1 MKCTTGYSRL
11 VGTKQYSRVPYDSAA
26 ADKKGRYFFGKRIRG
41 EKRGKAMMKDKKED
55 LKGKLGYFLLYTGG
69 FLAAAILMLLIFRK
83 ENASF
88 TKMAD
93 GVAQHYAVLMWIR
106 NTLRQFLH
114 GNFALPMVD
123 FSVGQGFDVI
133 GTLNYY
139 GVGDPVNLL
148 TVFFADNHLDQMYM
162 FLILFRMY
170 LSGLTFSYYCSTA
183 GIQRKA
189 SVLCG
194 SWLYVFC
201 SFALIGGMKHPLFLN
216 GMLYLPL
223 LLAGTEKVLQKKSIR
238 FLSVSVALAF
248 MSNYYF
254 MYMNTVL
261 CGIYLCVRLFG
272 DYREYGIRKI
282 LLLILKMA
290 AAWIWGVCLGAV
302 IILPS
307 VYAFLHNARV
317 DTAVEEAQNFYS
329 IAHYRKMILGFFQ
342 TLPMTNGWTVHGT
355 AIGGL
360 AGVLML
366 FTSKKRS
373 RENCQLKIG
382 FVVLL
387 VLLCI
392 PFGGKMMNGFAYVTN
407 RWSYGMAFLCALM
420 AAQAVADLKEQNTKI
435 FLILGVAAGILA
447 AALSAS
453 NGKAMRYAI
462 AALAVTVLAFALGA
476 ILERKQRKR
485 LAGCLVSFV
494 VFAGVCCN
502 LITFFTPVGYSY
514 AARFTKRGVSES
526 VLLNR
531 AVKNVQNAK
540 LAEDGFYRVELPS
553 SLYNCS
559 LAANINTTEFYY
571 SVIPKSMKD
580 LYVSLGMA
588 KYERPNVME
597 GLENRQILKNMLCVR
612 YQADKKGITVNE
624 DALPVGYTYDKIMS
638 REDYDRLTPLECQA
652 ALLEYAVLDDDA
664 EKILEKQ
671 GKTFERGK
679 SPSDG
684 AVIGG
689 NLKITGED
697 RASWKDGT
705 LKGKKQGRMK
715 LKFQTEEKSETYL
728 VLKDLS
734 SRLKVRKKHMLS
746 VQSKKAR
753 QEIPMC
759 AVSNEKKMKRD
770 VIAVNLGIRQAGTC
784 SLHFHK
790 SHTYKLKEME
800 IYGIS
805 ESFIKE
811 QTKKRR
817 KESMTDIKQ
826 STNCIKGRISVSED
840 KILQLAVPYSRGW
853 HIFVDGK
860 KEKSFAS
867 SVAYTGIFL
876 EKGEHTVEMHY
887 ISPWIIPGTVLSVAA
902 WIWMALSFAVKKRR
916 ISVDKRIK

>member
-1 MKCTTGYSRL
+1 MREKEKCRKGN
-11 VGTKQYSRVPYDSAA
+11 VQY
-26 ADKKGRYFFGKRIRG
+26 FC
-41 EKRGKAMMKDKKED
+41 M
-55 LKGKLGYFLLYTGG
+55 YTAG
-69 FLAAAILMLLIFRK
+69 FLAAALLLLLIFAK
-83 ENASF
+83 EHASF
-88 TKMAD
+88 TKMVD

-170 LSGLTFSYYCSTA
+170 LSGLAFSYYCSTA

-201 SFALIGGMKHPLFLN
+201 SFALMGGMKHPLFLN

-254 MYMNTVL
+254 MYMNTIL

-272 DYREYGIRKI
+272 HYREYGIRKI

-290 AAWIWGVCLGAV
+290 AAWIWGICLGAV

-342 TLPMTNGWTVHGT
+342 TLPMTNGWSVHGT
-355 AIGGL
+355 ATGGL
-360 AGVLML
+360 TGVLML
-366 FTSKKRS
+366 FSSRKRS
-373 RENCQLKIG
+373 RENSQLKIG
-382 FVVLL
+382 FAVLL
-387 VLLCI
+387 LLLCI

-435 FLILGVAAGILA
+435 FLILGAAAGILA

-540 LAEDGFYRVELPS
+540 LAEEGFYRVELPS
-553 SLYNCS
+553 SLFNRS
-559 LAANINTTEFYY
+559 LASSLNTTEFYY

-588 KYERPNVME
+588 EYERPNVFH

-612 YQADKKGITVNE
+612 YQSDKKKVTCNE

-638 REDYDRLTPLECQA
+638 KENYDRLTPLECQA

-817 KESMTDIKQ
+817 KESMTDVKQ

-860 KEKSFAS
+860 KAKSFAS

>member
-1 MKCTTGYSRL
+1 M
-11 VGTKQYSRVPYDSAA
+11 GTKQYSRVPYDSAA
-26 ADKKGRYFFGKRIRG
+26 ADKKGRYFSGKRIRG

-106 NTLRQFLH
+106 NGLREILH
-114 GNFALPMVD
+114 GNFAFPMVD

-170 LSGLTFSYYCSTA
+170 LSGLTFSYYCSTV

-254 MYMNTVL
+254 MYMNTIL

-272 DYREYGIRKI
+272 HYREYGIRKI

-290 AAWIWGVCLGAV
+290 AAWIWGICLGAV
-302 IILPS
+302 VILPS
-307 VYAFLHNARV
+307 VYAFLHNARM
-317 DTAVEEAQNFYS
+317 DAAGEEVKIFYDA
-329 IAHYRKMILGFFQ
+329 AHYRKMILGFFQ

-462 AALAVTVLAFALGA
+462 AALAVTVLTFALGA

-485 LAGCLVSFV
+485 LAGCLMSFV

-553 SLYNCS
+553 SLYNRS

-571 SVIPKSMKD
+571 SVIPKNMKD
-580 LYVSLGMA
+580 FYVSLGMA

-746 VQSKKAR
+746 VQSKKVR

-817 KESMTDIKQ
+817 KESMTDVKQ

-860 KEKSFAS
+860 KAKSFAS

-916 ISVDKRIK
+916 ISADKRIK

>member
-1 MKCTTGYSRL
+1 
-11 VGTKQYSRVPYDSAA
+11 
-26 ADKKGRYFFGKRIRG
+26 
-41 EKRGKAMMKDKKED
+41 
-55 LKGKLGYFLLYTGG
+55 
-69 FLAAAILMLLIFRK
+69 
-83 ENASF
+83 
-88 TKMAD
+88 
-93 GVAQHYAVLMWIR
+93 
-106 NTLRQFLH
+106 
-114 GNFALPMVD
+114 MVD

-254 MYMNTVL
+254 MYMNTIL

-272 DYREYGIRKI
+272 HYREYGIRKI

-290 AAWIWGVCLGAV
+290 AAWIWGICLGAV

-420 AAQAVADLKEQNTKI
+420 AAQEVADLKEQNTKI

-526 VLLNR
+526 VLLNC

-588 KYERPNVME
+588 KYERPNVMH

-612 YQADKKGITVNE
+612 YQSDKKGITVNE
-624 DALPVGYTYDKIMS
+624 DALPVGYTYDKIMHK
-638 REDYDRLTPLECQA
+638 EDYDSLTPLERQA
-652 ALLEYAVLDDDA
+652 ALLEYAVLDEDG
-664 EKILEKQ
+664 EKILEQ
-671 GKTFERGK
+671 QEKTFENGK
-679 SPSDG
+679 SPSDDTITHG
-684 AVIGG
+684 D
-689 NLKITGED
+689 LKITESD
-697 RASWKDGT
+697 RASYKGSR
-705 LKGKKQGRMK
+705 LKGKKHGK
-715 LKFQTEEKSETYL
+715 INLKFRTEKKSETYL
-728 VLKDLS
+728 VLKGLS
-734 SRLKVRKKHMLS
+734 SRSKVRKKQILS
-746 VQSKKAR
+746 VKSKKAR
-753 QEIPMC
+753 FEIPMC
-759 AVSNEKKMKRD
+759 AVSNEKEMNRD
-770 VIAVNLGIRQAGTC
+770 FIAVNLGVAQMGTC
-784 SLHFHK
+784 SLCFHK
-790 SHTYKLKEME
+790 SHTYKLNDME
-800 IYGIS
+800 IRGIS

-811 QTKKRR
+811 QTKERR
-817 KESMTDIKQ
+817 EESMTEVKQ
-826 STNCIKGRISVSED
+826 STNRISGKISVSED
-840 KILQLAVPYSRGW
+840 KILQLAVPYSEGW
-853 HIFVDGK
+853 HIYIDGK
-860 KEKSFAS
+860 EAKTFTS
-867 SVAYTGIFL
+867 SVAYTGVLI

-916 ISVDKRIK
+916 ISADKRIK

>member
-1 MKCTTGYSRL
+1 M
-11 VGTKQYSRVPYDSAA
+11 GTKQYSRVPYDSAA

-254 MYMNTVL
+254 MYMNTIL

-272 DYREYGIRKI
+272 HYREYGIRKI

-290 AAWIWGVCLGAV
+290 AAWIWGICLGAV

-435 FLILGVAAGILA
+435 FLILGAAAGILA

-462 AALAVTVLAFALGA
+462 AALAVTVLTFALGA

-540 LAEDGFYRVELPS
+540 LAEEGFYRVELPS
-553 SLYNCS
+553 SLFNRS
-559 LAANINTTEFYY
+559 LASSLNTTEFYY

-588 KYERPNVME
+588 EYERPNVFH

-612 YQADKKGITVNE
+612 YQSDKKKVTCNE

-638 REDYDRLTPLECQA
+638 KENYDRLTPLECQA

-715 LKFQTEEKSETYL
+715 LKFQTEETSETYL

-817 KESMTDIKQ
+817 KESMTDVKQ

-860 KEKSFAS
+860 KAKSFAS

>member
-1 MKCTTGYSRL
+1 MREKEKCRKGN
-11 VGTKQYSRVPYDSAA
+11 VQY
-26 ADKKGRYFFGKRIRG
+26 FC
-41 EKRGKAMMKDKKED
+41 M
-55 LKGKLGYFLLYTGG
+55 YTAG
-69 FLAAAILMLLIFRK
+69 FLAAALLLLLIFAK
-83 ENASF
+83 EHASF
-88 TKMAD
+88 TKMVD

-254 MYMNTVL
+254 MYMNTIL

-272 DYREYGIRKI
+272 HYREYGIRKI

-290 AAWIWGVCLGAV
+290 AAWIWGICLGAV

-420 AAQAVADLKEQNTKI
+420 AAQEVADLKEQNTKI

-526 VLLNR
+526 VLLNC

-588 KYERPNVME
+588 KYERPNVMH

-612 YQADKKGITVNE
+612 YQSDKKGITVNE
-624 DALPVGYTYDKIMS
+624 DALPVGYTYDKIMHK
-638 REDYDRLTPLECQA
+638 EDYDSLTPLERQA
-652 ALLEYAVLDDDA
+652 ALLEYAVLDEDG
-664 EKILEKQ
+664 EKILEQ
-671 GKTFERGK
+671 QEKTFENGK
-679 SPSDG
+679 SPSDDTITHG
-684 AVIGG
+684 D
-689 NLKITGED
+689 LKITESD
-697 RASWKDGT
+697 RASYKGSR
-705 LKGKKQGRMK
+705 LKGKKHGK
-715 LKFQTEEKSETYL
+715 INLKFRTEKKSETYL
-728 VLKDLS
+728 VLKGLS
-734 SRLKVRKKHMLS
+734 SRSKVRKKQILS
-746 VQSKKAR
+746 VKSKKAR
-753 QEIPMC
+753 FEIPMC
-759 AVSNEKKMKRD
+759 AVSNEKEMNRD
-770 VIAVNLGIRQAGTC
+770 FIAVNLGVAQMGTC
-784 SLHFHK
+784 SLCFHK
-790 SHTYKLKEME
+790 SHTYKLNDME
-800 IYGIS
+800 IRGIS

-811 QTKKRR
+811 QTKERR
-817 KESMTDIKQ
+817 EESMTEVKQ
-826 STNCIKGRISVSED
+826 STNRISGKISVSED
-840 KILQLAVPYSRGW
+840 KILQLAVPYSEGW
-853 HIFVDGK
+853 HIYIDGK
-860 KEKSFAS
+860 EAKTFTS
-867 SVAYTGIFL
+867 SVAYTGVLI

-916 ISVDKRIK
+916 ISADKRIK

>member
-1 MKCTTGYSRL
+1 
-11 VGTKQYSRVPYDSAA
+11 
-26 ADKKGRYFFGKRIRG
+26 
-41 EKRGKAMMKDKKED
+41 
-55 LKGKLGYFLLYTGG
+55 
-69 FLAAAILMLLIFRK
+69 
-83 ENASF
+83 
-88 TKMAD
+88 
-93 GVAQHYAVLMWIR
+93 
-106 NTLRQFLH
+106 
-114 GNFALPMVD
+114 
-123 FSVGQGFDVI
+123 
-133 GTLNYY
+133 
-139 GVGDPVNLL
+139 
-148 TVFFADNHLDQMYM
+148 DQMYM

-254 MYMNTVL
+254 MYMNTIL

-272 DYREYGIRKI
+272 HYREYGIRKI

-290 AAWIWGVCLGAV
+290 AAWIWGICLGAV

-435 FLILGVAAGILA
+435 FLILGAAAGILA

-462 AALAVTVLAFALGA
+462 AALAVTVLTFALGA

-540 LAEDGFYRVELPS
+540 LAEEGFYRVELPS
-553 SLYNCS
+553 SLFNRS
-559 LAANINTTEFYY
+559 LASSLNTTEFYY

-588 KYERPNVME
+588 EYERPNVFH

-612 YQADKKGITVNE
+612 YQSDKKKVTCNE

-638 REDYDRLTPLECQA
+638 KENYDRLTPLECQA

-715 LKFQTEEKSETYL
+715 LKFQTEETSETYL

-817 KESMTDIKQ
+817 KESMTDVKQ

-860 KEKSFAS
+860 KAKSFAS

>member
-1 MKCTTGYSRL
+1 
-11 VGTKQYSRVPYDSAA
+11 
-26 ADKKGRYFFGKRIRG
+26 
-41 EKRGKAMMKDKKED
+41 MMKDKKED

-106 NTLRQFLH
+106 NGLREILH
-114 GNFALPMVD
+114 GNFAFPMVD

-170 LSGLTFSYYCSTA
+170 LSGLTFSYYCSTV

-254 MYMNTVL
+254 MYMNTIL

-272 DYREYGIRKI
+272 HYREYGIRKI

-290 AAWIWGVCLGAV
+290 AAWIWGICLGAV
-302 IILPS
+302 VILPS
-307 VYAFLHNARV
+307 VYAFLHNARM
-317 DTAVEEAQNFYS
+317 DAAGEEVKIFYDA
-329 IAHYRKMILGFFQ
+329 AHYRKMILGFFQ

-355 AIGGL
+355 TIGGL

-435 FLILGVAAGILA
+435 FLILGAAAGILA

-462 AALAVTVLAFALGA
+462 AALAVTVLTFALGA

-553 SLYNCS
+553 SLYNRS

-571 SVIPKSMKD
+571 SVIPKNMKD
-580 LYVSLGMA
+580 FYVSLGMA

-770 VIAVNLGIRQAGTC
+770 VIAVNLGIRQVGTC

-811 QTKKRR
+811 QTKK
-817 KESMTDIKQ
+817 
-826 STNCIKGRISVSED
+826 
-840 KILQLAVPYSRGW
+840 
-853 HIFVDGK
+853 
-860 KEKSFAS
+860 
-867 SVAYTGIFL
+867 
-876 EKGEHTVEMHY
+876 
-887 ISPWIIPGTVLSVAA
+887 AA
-902 WIWMALSFAVKKRR
+902 
-916 ISVDKRIK
+916 KRIYDRCKTEYKLYQGQDQRIRR

>member
-1 MKCTTGYSRL
+1 MREKEKCRKGN
-11 VGTKQYSRVPYDSAA
+11 VQY
-26 ADKKGRYFFGKRIRG
+26 FC
-41 EKRGKAMMKDKKED
+41 M
-55 LKGKLGYFLLYTGG
+55 YTAG
-69 FLAAAILMLLIFRK
+69 FLAAALLLLLIFAK
-83 ENASF
+83 EHASF
-88 TKMAD
+88 TKMVD

-201 SFALIGGMKHPLFLN
+201 SFALMGGMKHPLFLN

-254 MYMNTVL
+254 MYMNTIL

-272 DYREYGIRKI
+272 HYREYGIRKI

-290 AAWIWGVCLGAV
+290 AAWIWGICLGAV

-420 AAQAVADLKEQNTKI
+420 AAQEVADLKEQNTKI

-526 VLLNR
+526 VLLNC

-588 KYERPNVME
+588 KYERPNVMH

-612 YQADKKGITVNE
+612 YQSDKKGITVNE
-624 DALPVGYTYDKIMS
+624 DALPVGYTYDKIMHK
-638 REDYDRLTPLECQA
+638 EDYDSLTPLERQA
-652 ALLEYAVLDDDA
+652 ALLEYAVLDEDG
-664 EKILEKQ
+664 EKILEQ
-671 GKTFERGK
+671 QEKTFENGK
-679 SPSDG
+679 SPSDDTITHG
-684 AVIGG
+684 D
-689 NLKITGED
+689 LKITESD
-697 RASWKDGT
+697 RASYKGSR
-705 LKGKKQGRMK
+705 LKGKKHGK
-715 LKFQTEEKSETYL
+715 INLKFRTEKKSETYL
-728 VLKDLS
+728 VLKGLS
-734 SRLKVRKKHMLS
+734 SRSKVRKKQILS
-746 VQSKKAR
+746 VKSKKAR
-753 QEIPMC
+753 FEIPMC
-759 AVSNEKKMKRD
+759 AVSNEKEMNRD
-770 VIAVNLGIRQAGTC
+770 FIAVNLGVAQMGTC
-784 SLHFHK
+784 SLCFHK
-790 SHTYKLKEME
+790 SHTYKLNDME
-800 IYGIS
+800 IRGIS

-811 QTKKRR
+811 QTKERR
-817 KESMTDIKQ
+817 EESMTEVKQ
-826 STNCIKGRISVSED
+826 STNRISGKISVSED
-840 KILQLAVPYSRGW
+840 KILQLAVPYSEGW
-853 HIFVDGK
+853 HIYIDGK
-860 KEKSFAS
+860 EAKTFTS
-867 SVAYTGIFL
+867 SVAYTGVLI

-916 ISVDKRIK
+916 ISADKRIK

>member
-1 MKCTTGYSRL
+1 M
-11 VGTKQYSRVPYDSAA
+11 
-26 ADKKGRYFFGKRIRG
+26 
-41 EKRGKAMMKDKKED
+41 
-55 LKGKLGYFLLYTGG
+55 
-69 FLAAAILMLLIFRK
+69 
-83 ENASF
+83 
-88 TKMAD
+88 
-93 GVAQHYAVLMWIR
+93 
-106 NTLRQFLH
+106 
-114 GNFALPMVD
+114 
-123 FSVGQGFDVI
+123 
-133 GTLNYY
+133 
-139 GVGDPVNLL
+139 
-148 TVFFADNHLDQMYM
+148 
-162 FLILFRMY
+162 
-170 LSGLTFSYYCSTA
+170 
-183 GIQRKA
+183 
-189 SVLCG
+189 
-194 SWLYVFC
+194 
-201 SFALIGGMKHPLFLN
+201 
-216 GMLYLPL
+216 
-223 LLAGTEKVLQKKSIR
+223 
-238 FLSVSVALAF
+238 
-248 MSNYYF
+248 
-254 MYMNTVL
+254 
-261 CGIYLCVRLFG
+261 
-272 DYREYGIRKI
+272 
-282 LLLILKMA
+282 
-290 AAWIWGVCLGAV
+290 
-302 IILPS
+302 
-307 VYAFLHNARV
+307 
-317 DTAVEEAQNFYS
+317 
-329 IAHYRKMILGFFQ
+329 
-342 TLPMTNGWTVHGT
+342 
-355 AIGGL
+355 
-360 AGVLML
+360 
-366 FTSKKRS
+366 
-373 RENCQLKIG
+373 
-382 FVVLL
+382 LL

-392 PFGGKMMNGFAYVTN
+392 PSGGKMMNGFAYVTN

-420 AAQAVADLKEQNTKI
+420 AAQAIADLKEQNTKI

-553 SLYNCS
+553 SLYNRS

-571 SVIPKSMKD
+571 SVIPKNMKD
-580 LYVSLGMA
+580 FYVSLGMA

-715 LKFQTEEKSETYL
+715 LKFQTEETSETYL
-728 VLKDLS
+728 VLKDFS

-817 KESMTDIKQ
+817 KESMTDVKQ

-860 KEKSFAS
+860 KAKSFAS

-916 ISVDKRIK
+916 ISADKRIK

>member
-1 MKCTTGYSRL
+1 
-11 VGTKQYSRVPYDSAA
+11 
-26 ADKKGRYFFGKRIRG
+26 
-41 EKRGKAMMKDKKED
+41 
-55 LKGKLGYFLLYTGG
+55 
-69 FLAAAILMLLIFRK
+69 
-83 ENASF
+83 
-88 TKMAD
+88 
-93 GVAQHYAVLMWIR
+93 
-106 NTLRQFLH
+106 
-114 GNFALPMVD
+114 
-123 FSVGQGFDVI
+123 
-133 GTLNYY
+133 
-139 GVGDPVNLL
+139 
-148 TVFFADNHLDQMYM
+148 MYM

-254 MYMNTVL
+254 MYMNTIL

-272 DYREYGIRKI
+272 HYREYGIRKI

-290 AAWIWGVCLGAV
+290 AAWIWGICLGAV

-435 FLILGVAAGILA
+435 FLILGAAAGILA

-462 AALAVTVLAFALGA
+462 AALAVTVLTFALGA

-540 LAEDGFYRVELPS
+540 LAEEGFYRVELPS
-553 SLYNCS
+553 SLFNRS
-559 LAANINTTEFYY
+559 LASSLNTTEFYY

-715 LKFQTEEKSETYL
+715 LKFQTEETSETYL

-817 KESMTDIKQ
+817 KESMTDVKQ

-860 KEKSFAS
+860 KAKSFAS

>member
-1 MKCTTGYSRL
+1 M
-11 VGTKQYSRVPYDSAA
+11 
-26 ADKKGRYFFGKRIRG
+26 G
-41 EKRGKAMMKDKKED
+41 EKEKCR
-55 LKGKLGYFLLYTGG
+55 KGNVQYFCMYTAG
-69 FLAAAILMLLIFRK
+69 FLAAALLLLLIFAK
-83 ENASF
+83 EHASF
-88 TKMAD
+88 TKMVD

-254 MYMNTVL
+254 MYMNTIL

-272 DYREYGIRKI
+272 HYREYGIRKI

-290 AAWIWGVCLGAV
+290 AAWIWGICLGAV

-420 AAQAVADLKEQNTKI
+420 AAQEVADLKEQNTKI
-435 FLILGVAAGILA
+435 FLILGAAAGILA

-612 YQADKKGITVNE
+612 YQADKKGITVNK

-697 RASWKDGT
+697 RASWKNGT

-840 KILQLAVPYSRGW
+840 KILQLAVPYSRGL

>member
-1 MKCTTGYSRL
+1 M
-11 VGTKQYSRVPYDSAA
+11 
-26 ADKKGRYFFGKRIRG
+26 G
-41 EKRGKAMMKDKKED
+41 EKEKCR
-55 LKGKLGYFLLYTGG
+55 KGNVQYFCMYTAG
-69 FLAAAILMLLIFRK
+69 FLAAALLLLLIFAK
-83 ENASF
+83 EHASF
-88 TKMAD
+88 TKMVD

-254 MYMNTVL
+254 MYMNTIL

-272 DYREYGIRKI
+272 HYREYGIRKI

-290 AAWIWGVCLGAV
+290 AAWIWGICLGAV

-420 AAQAVADLKEQNTKI
+420 AAQEVADLKEQNTKI
-435 FLILGVAAGILA
+435 FLILGAAAGILA

-612 YQADKKGITVNE
+612 YQADKKGITVNK

-697 RASWKDGT
+697 RASWKNGT

>member
-1 MKCTTGYSRL
+1 
-11 VGTKQYSRVPYDSAA
+11 
-26 ADKKGRYFFGKRIRG
+26 
-41 EKRGKAMMKDKKED
+41 
-55 LKGKLGYFLLYTGG
+55 
-69 FLAAAILMLLIFRK
+69 
-83 ENASF
+83 
-88 TKMAD
+88 
-93 GVAQHYAVLMWIR
+93 
-106 NTLRQFLH
+106 
-114 GNFALPMVD
+114 
-123 FSVGQGFDVI
+123 
-133 GTLNYY
+133 
-139 GVGDPVNLL
+139 
-148 TVFFADNHLDQMYM
+148 
-162 FLILFRMY
+162 
-170 LSGLTFSYYCSTA
+170 
-183 GIQRKA
+183 
-189 SVLCG
+189 
-194 SWLYVFC
+194 
-201 SFALIGGMKHPLFLN
+201 
-216 GMLYLPL
+216 
-223 LLAGTEKVLQKKSIR
+223 
-238 FLSVSVALAF
+238 
-248 MSNYYF
+248 
-254 MYMNTVL
+254 MNTIL

-272 DYREYGIRKI
+272 HYREYGIRKI

-290 AAWIWGVCLGAV
+290 AAWIWGICLGAV

-420 AAQAVADLKEQNTKI
+420 AAQEVADLKEQNTKI

-526 VLLNR
+526 VLLNC

-588 KYERPNVME
+588 KYERPNVMH

-612 YQADKKGITVNE
+612 YQSDKKGITVNE
-624 DALPVGYTYDKIMS
+624 DALPVGYTYDKIMHK
-638 REDYDRLTPLECQA
+638 EDYDSLTPLERQA
-652 ALLEYAVLDDDA
+652 ALLEYAVLDEDG
-664 EKILEKQ
+664 EKILEQ
-671 GKTFERGK
+671 QEKTFENGK
-679 SPSDG
+679 SPSDDTITHG
-684 AVIGG
+684 D
-689 NLKITGED
+689 LKITESD
-697 RASWKDGT
+697 RASYKGSR
-705 LKGKKQGRMK
+705 LKGKKHGK
-715 LKFQTEEKSETYL
+715 INLKFRTEKKSETYL
-728 VLKDLS
+728 VLKGLS
-734 SRLKVRKKHMLS
+734 SRSKVRKKQILS
-746 VQSKKAR
+746 VKSKKAR
-753 QEIPMC
+753 FEIPMC
-759 AVSNEKKMKRD
+759 AVSNEKEMNRD
-770 VIAVNLGIRQAGTC
+770 FIAVNLGVAQMGTC
-784 SLHFHK
+784 SLCFHK
-790 SHTYKLKEME
+790 SHTYKLNDME
-800 IYGIS
+800 IRGIS

-811 QTKKRR
+811 QTKERR
-817 KESMTDIKQ
+817 EESMTEVKQ
-826 STNCIKGRISVSED
+826 STNRISGKISVSED
-840 KILQLAVPYSRGW
+840 KILQLAVPYSEGW
-853 HIFVDGK
+853 HIYIDGK
-860 KEKSFAS
+860 EAKTFTS
-867 SVAYTGIFL
+867 SVAYTGVLI

-916 ISVDKRIK
+916 ISADKRIK

>member
-1 MKCTTGYSRL
+1 
-11 VGTKQYSRVPYDSAA
+11 
-26 ADKKGRYFFGKRIRG
+26 
-41 EKRGKAMMKDKKED
+41 MKDKKED

-254 MYMNTVL
+254 MYMNTIL

-272 DYREYGIRKI
+272 HYREYGIRKI

-290 AAWIWGVCLGAV
+290 AAWIWGICLGAV

-435 FLILGVAAGILA
+435 FLILGAAAGILA

-462 AALAVTVLAFALGA
+462 AALAVTVLTFALGA

-502 LITFFTPVGYSY
+502 LITFFTTVGYSY

-553 SLYNCS
+553 SLFNCS

-624 DALPVGYTYDKIMS
+624 DALPVGYTYDKIMHK
-638 REDYDRLTPLECQA
+638 EDYDRLTPLECQA

-817 KESMTDIKQ
+817 KESMTDVKQ

-860 KEKSFAS
+860 KAKSFAS

>member
-1 MKCTTGYSRL
+1 
-11 VGTKQYSRVPYDSAA
+11 
-26 ADKKGRYFFGKRIRG
+26 
-41 EKRGKAMMKDKKED
+41 MKDKK
-55 LKGKLGYFLLYTGG
+55 KICGGKMWYFLLYTGG

-254 MYMNTVL
+254 MYMNTIL

-272 DYREYGIRKI
+272 HYREYGIRKI

-290 AAWIWGVCLGAV
+290 AAWIWGICLGAV

-435 FLILGVAAGILA
+435 FLILGAAAGILA

-540 LAEDGFYRVELPS
+540 LAEEGFYRVELPS
-553 SLYNCS
+553 SLFNRS
-559 LAANINTTEFYY
+559 LASSLNTTEFYY

-588 KYERPNVME
+588 EYERPNVFH

-612 YQADKKGITVNE
+612 YQSDKKKVTCNE

-638 REDYDRLTPLECQA
+638 KENYDRLTPLECQA

-817 KESMTDIKQ
+817 KESMTDVKQ

-860 KEKSFAS
+860 KAKSFAS

>member
-1 MKCTTGYSRL
+1 MREKEKCRKGN
-11 VGTKQYSRVPYDSAA
+11 VQY
-26 ADKKGRYFFGKRIRG
+26 FC
-41 EKRGKAMMKDKKED
+41 M
-55 LKGKLGYFLLYTGG
+55 YTAG
-69 FLAAAILMLLIFRK
+69 FLAAALLLLLIFAK
-83 ENASF
+83 EHASF
-88 TKMAD
+88 TKMPD

-254 MYMNTVL
+254 MYMNTIL

-272 DYREYGIRKI
+272 HYREYGIRKI

-290 AAWIWGVCLGAV
+290 AAWIWGICLGAV

-435 FLILGVAAGILA
+435 FLILGAAAGILA

-462 AALAVTVLAFALGA
+462 AALAVTVLTFALGA

-540 LAEDGFYRVELPS
+540 LAEEGFYRVELPS
-553 SLYNCS
+553 SLFNRS
-559 LAANINTTEFYY
+559 LASSLNTTEFYY

-588 KYERPNVME
+588 EYERPNVFH

-612 YQADKKGITVNE
+612 YQSDKKKVTCNE

-638 REDYDRLTPLECQA
+638 KENYDRLTPLECQA

-715 LKFQTEEKSETYL
+715 LKFQTEETSETYL

-817 KESMTDIKQ
+817 KESMTDVKQ

-860 KEKSFAS
+860 KAKSFAS

>member
-1 MKCTTGYSRL
+1 
-11 VGTKQYSRVPYDSAA
+11 
-26 ADKKGRYFFGKRIRG
+26 
-41 EKRGKAMMKDKKED
+41 
-55 LKGKLGYFLLYTGG
+55 
-69 FLAAAILMLLIFRK
+69 
-83 ENASF
+83 
-88 TKMAD
+88 
-93 GVAQHYAVLMWIR
+93 
-106 NTLRQFLH
+106 
-114 GNFALPMVD
+114 
-123 FSVGQGFDVI
+123 
-133 GTLNYY
+133 
-139 GVGDPVNLL
+139 
-148 TVFFADNHLDQMYM
+148 
-162 FLILFRMY
+162 
-170 LSGLTFSYYCSTA
+170 
-183 GIQRKA
+183 
-189 SVLCG
+189 
-194 SWLYVFC
+194 
-201 SFALIGGMKHPLFLN
+201 MKHPLFLN

-254 MYMNTVL
+254 MYMNTIL

-272 DYREYGIRKI
+272 HYREYGIRKI

-290 AAWIWGVCLGAV
+290 AAWIWGICLGAV

-420 AAQAVADLKEQNTKI
+420 AAQEVADLKEQNTKI
-435 FLILGVAAGILA
+435 FLILGAAAGILA

-588 KYERPNVME
+588 KYERPNVMH

-612 YQADKKGITVNE
+612 YQSDKKGITVNE
-624 DALPVGYTYDKIMS
+624 DALPVGYTYDKIMHK
-638 REDYDRLTPLECQA
+638 EDYDSLTPLERQA

-679 SPSDG
+679 RPSDG

-689 NLKITGED
+689 NLKITGAD
-697 RASWKDGT
+697 RASWKDGK

-728 VLKDLS
+728 VLKGLS
-734 SRLKVRKKHMLS
+734 SRSKVRKKQILS
-746 VQSKKAR
+746 VKSKKAR
-753 QEIPMC
+753 FEIPMC
-759 AVSNEKKMKRD
+759 AVSNEKEMNRD
-770 VIAVNLGIRQAGTC
+770 FIAVNLGVTHMGTC
-784 SLHFHK
+784 SLCFHK
-790 SHTYKLKEME
+790 SHTYKLNDME
-800 IYGIS
+800 IRGIS

-811 QTKKRR
+811 QTKERR
-817 KESMTDIKQ
+817 EESMTEVKQ
-826 STNCIKGRISVSED
+826 STNRISGKISVSED
-840 KILQLAVPYSRGW
+840 KILQLAVPYSEGW
-853 HIFVDGK
+853 HIYIDGK
-860 KEKSFAS
+860 EAKTFTS
-867 SVAYTGIFL
+867 SVAYTGVLI

-887 ISPWIIPGTVLSVAA
+887 ISPWIILGTVLSVAA

-916 ISVDKRIK
+916 ISADKRIK

>member
-1 MKCTTGYSRL
+1 
-11 VGTKQYSRVPYDSAA
+11 
-26 ADKKGRYFFGKRIRG
+26 
-41 EKRGKAMMKDKKED
+41 
-55 LKGKLGYFLLYTGG
+55 
-69 FLAAAILMLLIFRK
+69 
-83 ENASF
+83 
-88 TKMAD
+88 
-93 GVAQHYAVLMWIR
+93 
-106 NTLRQFLH
+106 
-114 GNFALPMVD
+114 MVD

-254 MYMNTVL
+254 MYMNTIL

-272 DYREYGIRKI
+272 HYREYGIRKI

-290 AAWIWGVCLGAV
+290 AAWIWGICLGAV

-435 FLILGVAAGILA
+435 FLILGAAAGILA

-462 AALAVTVLAFALGA
+462 AALAVTVLTFALGA

-540 LAEDGFYRVELPS
+540 LAEEGFYRVELPS
-553 SLYNCS
+553 SLFNRS
-559 LAANINTTEFYY
+559 LASSLNTTEFYY

-588 KYERPNVME
+588 EYERPNVFH

-612 YQADKKGITVNE
+612 YQSDKKKVTCNE

-638 REDYDRLTPLECQA
+638 KENYDRLTPLECQA

-715 LKFQTEEKSETYL
+715 LKFQTEETSETYL

>member
-1 MKCTTGYSRL
+1 MREKEKCRKGN
-11 VGTKQYSRVPYDSAA
+11 VQY
-26 ADKKGRYFFGKRIRG
+26 FC
-41 EKRGKAMMKDKKED
+41 M
-55 LKGKLGYFLLYTGG
+55 YTAG
-69 FLAAAILMLLIFRK
+69 FLAVALLLLLIFAK
-83 ENASF
+83 EHASF
-88 TKMAD
+88 TKMPD

-254 MYMNTVL
+254 MYMNTIL

-272 DYREYGIRKI
+272 HYREYGIRKI

-290 AAWIWGVCLGAV
+290 AAWIWGICLGAV

-435 FLILGVAAGILA
+435 FLILGAAAGILA

-462 AALAVTVLAFALGA
+462 AALAVTVLTFALGA

-540 LAEDGFYRVELPS
+540 LAEEGFYRVELPS
-553 SLYNCS
+553 SLFNRS
-559 LAANINTTEFYY
+559 LASSLNTTEFYY

-588 KYERPNVME
+588 EYERPNVFH

-612 YQADKKGITVNE
+612 YQSDKKKVTCNE

-638 REDYDRLTPLECQA
+638 KENYDRLTPLECQA

-715 LKFQTEEKSETYL
+715 LKFQTEETSETYL

-817 KESMTDIKQ
+817 KESMTDVKQ

-860 KEKSFAS
+860 KAKSFAS

>member
-1 MKCTTGYSRL
+1 M
-11 VGTKQYSRVPYDSAA
+11 
-26 ADKKGRYFFGKRIRG
+26 
-41 EKRGKAMMKDKKED
+41 
-55 LKGKLGYFLLYTGG
+55 
-69 FLAAAILMLLIFRK
+69 
-83 ENASF
+83 
-88 TKMAD
+88 
-93 GVAQHYAVLMWIR
+93 
-106 NTLRQFLH
+106 
-114 GNFALPMVD
+114 
-123 FSVGQGFDVI
+123 
-133 GTLNYY
+133 
-139 GVGDPVNLL
+139 
-148 TVFFADNHLDQMYM
+148 
-162 FLILFRMY
+162 
-170 LSGLTFSYYCSTA
+170 
-183 GIQRKA
+183 
-189 SVLCG
+189 
-194 SWLYVFC
+194 
-201 SFALIGGMKHPLFLN
+201 
-216 GMLYLPL
+216 
-223 LLAGTEKVLQKKSIR
+223 
-238 FLSVSVALAF
+238 
-248 MSNYYF
+248 
-254 MYMNTVL
+254 
-261 CGIYLCVRLFG
+261 
-272 DYREYGIRKI
+272 
-282 LLLILKMA
+282 
-290 AAWIWGVCLGAV
+290 
-302 IILPS
+302 
-307 VYAFLHNARV
+307 
-317 DTAVEEAQNFYS
+317 
-329 IAHYRKMILGFFQ
+329 
-342 TLPMTNGWTVHGT
+342 
-355 AIGGL
+355 
-360 AGVLML
+360 
-366 FTSKKRS
+366 
-373 RENCQLKIG
+373 
-382 FVVLL
+382 
-387 VLLCI
+387 
-392 PFGGKMMNGFAYVTN
+392 
-407 RWSYGMAFLCALM
+407 
-420 AAQAVADLKEQNTKI
+420 
-435 FLILGVAAGILA
+435 
-447 AALSAS
+447 
-453 NGKAMRYAI
+453 
-462 AALAVTVLAFALGA
+462 
-476 ILERKQRKR
+476 
-485 LAGCLVSFV
+485 
-494 VFAGVCCN
+494 FAGVCCN

-612 YQADKKGITVNE
+612 YQADKKGITVNK

-697 RASWKDGT
+697 RASWKNGT

>member
-254 MYMNTVL
+254 MYMNTIL

-272 DYREYGIRKI
+272 HYREYGIRKI

-290 AAWIWGVCLGAV
+290 AAWIWGICLGAV

-435 FLILGVAAGILA
+435 FLILGAAAGILA

-462 AALAVTVLAFALGA
+462 AALAVTVLTFALGA

-540 LAEDGFYRVELPS
+540 LAEEGFYRVELPS
-553 SLYNCS
+553 SLFNRS
-559 LAANINTTEFYY
+559 LASSLNTTEFYY

-588 KYERPNVME
+588 EYERPNVFH

-612 YQADKKGITVNE
+612 YQSDKKKVTCNE

-638 REDYDRLTPLECQA
+638 KENYDRLTPLECQA

-715 LKFQTEEKSETYL
+715 LKFQTEETSETYL

-817 KESMTDIKQ
+817 KESMTDVKQ

-860 KEKSFAS
+860 KAKSFAS

>member
-1 MKCTTGYSRL
+1 M
-11 VGTKQYSRVPYDSAA
+11 
-26 ADKKGRYFFGKRIRG
+26 
-41 EKRGKAMMKDKKED
+41 
-55 LKGKLGYFLLYTGG
+55 
-69 FLAAAILMLLIFRK
+69 
-83 ENASF
+83 
-88 TKMAD
+88 
-93 GVAQHYAVLMWIR
+93 
-106 NTLRQFLH
+106 
-114 GNFALPMVD
+114 
-123 FSVGQGFDVI
+123 I

-254 MYMNTVL
+254 MYMNTIL

-272 DYREYGIRKI
+272 HYREYGIRKI

-290 AAWIWGVCLGAV
+290 AAWIWGICLGAV

-435 FLILGVAAGILA
+435 FLILGAAAGILA

-462 AALAVTVLAFALGA
+462 AALAVTVLTFALGA

-540 LAEDGFYRVELPS
+540 LAEEGFYRVELPS
-553 SLYNCS
+553 SLFNRS
-559 LAANINTTEFYY
+559 LASSLNTTEFYY

-588 KYERPNVME
+588 EYERPNVFH

-612 YQADKKGITVNE
+612 YQSDKKKVTCNE

-638 REDYDRLTPLECQA
+638 KENYDRLTPLECQA

-715 LKFQTEEKSETYL
+715 LKFQTEETSETYL

-817 KESMTDIKQ
+817 KESMTDVKQ

-860 KEKSFAS
+860 KAKSFAS

>member
-1 MKCTTGYSRL
+1 MQER
-11 VGTKQYSRVPYDSAA
+11 
-26 ADKKGRYFFGKRIRG
+26 
-41 EKRGKAMMKDKKED
+41 EH
-55 LKGKLGYFLLYTGG
+55 
-69 FLAAAILMLLIFRK
+69 
-83 ENASF
+83 ASF

-254 MYMNTVL
+254 MYMNTIL

-272 DYREYGIRKI
+272 HYREYGIRKI

-290 AAWIWGVCLGAV
+290 AAWIWGICLGAV

-435 FLILGVAAGILA
+435 FLILGAAAGILA

-462 AALAVTVLAFALGA
+462 AALAVTVLTFALGA

-540 LAEDGFYRVELPS
+540 LAEEGFYRVELPS
-553 SLYNCS
+553 SLFNRS
-559 LAANINTTEFYY
+559 LASSLNTTEFYY

-588 KYERPNVME
+588 EYERPNVFH

-612 YQADKKGITVNE
+612 YQSDKKKVTCNE

-638 REDYDRLTPLECQA
+638 KENYDRLTPLECQA

-715 LKFQTEEKSETYL
+715 LKFQTEETSETYL

-817 KESMTDIKQ
+817 KESMTDVKQ

-860 KEKSFAS
+860 KAKSFAS

>member
-1 MKCTTGYSRL
+1 
-11 VGTKQYSRVPYDSAA
+11 
-26 ADKKGRYFFGKRIRG
+26 
-41 EKRGKAMMKDKKED
+41 MMKDKKED

-106 NTLRQFLH
+106 NGLREILH
-114 GNFALPMVD
+114 GNFAFPMVD

-170 LSGLTFSYYCSTA
+170 LSGLTFSYYCSTV

-254 MYMNTVL
+254 MYMNTIL

-272 DYREYGIRKI
+272 HYREYGIRKI

-290 AAWIWGVCLGAV
+290 AAWIWGICLGAV
-302 IILPS
+302 VILPS
-307 VYAFLHNARV
+307 VYAFLHNARM
-317 DTAVEEAQNFYS
+317 DAAGEEVKIFYDA
-329 IAHYRKMILGFFQ
+329 AHYRKMILGFFQ

-355 AIGGL
+355 TIGGL

-435 FLILGVAAGILA
+435 FLILGAAAGILA

-462 AALAVTVLAFALGA
+462 AALAVTVLTFALGA

-553 SLYNCS
+553 SLYNRS

-571 SVIPKSMKD
+571 SVIPKNMKD
-580 LYVSLGMA
+580 FYVSLGMA

-679 SPSDG
+679 RPSDG

-817 KESMTDIKQ
+817 KESMTDVKQ

-860 KEKSFAS
+860 KAKSFAS

>member
-1 MKCTTGYSRL
+1 
-11 VGTKQYSRVPYDSAA
+11 
-26 ADKKGRYFFGKRIRG
+26 
-41 EKRGKAMMKDKKED
+41 MMKDKKED

-170 LSGLTFSYYCSTA
+170 LSGLTFSYYCSTV

-254 MYMNTVL
+254 MYMNTIL

-272 DYREYGIRKI
+272 HYREYGIRKI

-290 AAWIWGVCLGAV
+290 AAWIWGICLGAV

-392 PFGGKMMNGFAYVTN
+392 PFGGKMMNGFAYMTN

-435 FLILGVAAGILA
+435 FLILGAAAGILA

-462 AALAVTVLAFALGA
+462 AALAVTVLTFALGA

-540 LAEDGFYRVELPS
+540 LAEEGFYRVELPS
-553 SLYNCS
+553 SLFNRS
-559 LAANINTTEFYY
+559 LASSLNTTEFYY

-588 KYERPNVME
+588 EYERPNVFH

-612 YQADKKGITVNE
+612 YQSDKKKVTCNE

-638 REDYDRLTPLECQA
+638 KENYDRLTPLECQA

-715 LKFQTEEKSETYL
+715 LKFQTEETSETYL

-817 KESMTDIKQ
+817 KESMTDVKQ

-860 KEKSFAS
+860 KAKSFAS

>member
-1 MKCTTGYSRL
+1 
-11 VGTKQYSRVPYDSAA
+11 
-26 ADKKGRYFFGKRIRG
+26 
-41 EKRGKAMMKDKKED
+41 
-55 LKGKLGYFLLYTGG
+55 
-69 FLAAAILMLLIFRK
+69 
-83 ENASF
+83 
-88 TKMAD
+88 
-93 GVAQHYAVLMWIR
+93 
-106 NTLRQFLH
+106 
-114 GNFALPMVD
+114 
-123 FSVGQGFDVI
+123 
-133 GTLNYY
+133 
-139 GVGDPVNLL
+139 
-148 TVFFADNHLDQMYM
+148 
-162 FLILFRMY
+162 
-170 LSGLTFSYYCSTA
+170 
-183 GIQRKA
+183 
-189 SVLCG
+189 
-194 SWLYVFC
+194 
-201 SFALIGGMKHPLFLN
+201 
-216 GMLYLPL
+216 
-223 LLAGTEKVLQKKSIR
+223 
-238 FLSVSVALAF
+238 
-248 MSNYYF
+248 
-254 MYMNTVL
+254 
-261 CGIYLCVRLFG
+261 
-272 DYREYGIRKI
+272 
-282 LLLILKMA
+282 
-290 AAWIWGVCLGAV
+290 
-302 IILPS
+302 
-307 VYAFLHNARV
+307 
-317 DTAVEEAQNFYS
+317 
-329 IAHYRKMILGFFQ
+329 
-342 TLPMTNGWTVHGT
+342 
-355 AIGGL
+355 
-360 AGVLML
+360 
-366 FTSKKRS
+366 
-373 RENCQLKIG
+373 
-382 FVVLL
+382 
-387 VLLCI
+387 
-392 PFGGKMMNGFAYVTN
+392 
-407 RWSYGMAFLCALM
+407 MAFLCALM

-462 AALAVTVLAFALGA
+462 AALTVTVLAFALGA

-559 LAANINTTEFYY
+559 LAAKINTTEFYY

-588 KYERPNVME
+588 KYERPNVMH

-612 YQADKKGITVNE
+612 YQSDKKRITVNE
-624 DALPVGYTYDKIMS
+624 DALPVGYTYDKIMHK
-638 REDYDRLTPLECQA
+638 EDYDSLTPLERQA

-697 RASWKDGT
+697 RASWKDGK

-715 LKFQTEEKSETYL
+715 LKFQTEKKSETYL
-728 VLKDLS
+728 VLKGLS
-734 SRLKVRKKHMLS
+734 SRSKVRKKQILS
-746 VQSKKAR
+746 VKNKKAR
-753 QEIPMC
+753 FEIPMC
-759 AVSNEKKMKRD
+759 AVSNEKEMNRD
-770 VIAVNLGIRQAGTC
+770 FIAVNLGVAQMGTC
-784 SLHFHK
+784 SLCFHK
-790 SHTYKLKEME
+790 SHTYKLNDME
-800 IYGIS
+800 IRGIS

-811 QTKKRR
+811 QTKERR
-817 KESMTDIKQ
+817 EESMTEVKQ
-826 STNCIKGRISVSED
+826 STNRISGKISVSED

-860 KEKSFAS
+860 KAKSFAS

-902 WIWMALSFAVKKRR
+902 WIWMALSFDVKKRR
-916 ISVDKRIK
+916 ISADKRIK

>member
-1 MKCTTGYSRL
+1 MREKEKCRKGN
-11 VGTKQYSRVPYDSAA
+11 VQY
-26 ADKKGRYFFGKRIRG
+26 FC
-41 EKRGKAMMKDKKED
+41 M
-55 LKGKLGYFLLYTGG
+55 YTAG
-69 FLAAAILMLLIFRK
+69 FLAAALLLLLIFAK
-83 ENASF
+83 EHASF
-88 TKMAD
+88 TKMVD

-170 LSGLTFSYYCSTA
+170 LSGLAFSYYCSTA

-201 SFALIGGMKHPLFLN
+201 SFALMGGMKHPLFLN

-223 LLAGTEKVLQKKSIR
+223 LLSGTEKVLQKKSIR

-254 MYMNTVL
+254 MYMNTIL

-272 DYREYGIRKI
+272 HYREYGIRKI

-290 AAWIWGVCLGAV
+290 AAWIWGICLGAV

-355 AIGGL
+355 ATGGL
-360 AGVLML
+360 TGVLML
-366 FTSKKRS
+366 FSSRKRS
-373 RENCQLKIG
+373 RENSQLKIG
-382 FVVLL
+382 FAVLL
-387 VLLCI
+387 LLLCI

-588 KYERPNVME
+588 KYERPNVMH

-612 YQADKKGITVNE
+612 YQSDKKGITVNE
-624 DALPVGYTYDKIMS
+624 DALPVGYTYDKIMHK
-638 REDYDRLTPLECQA
+638 EDYDSLTPLERQA

-671 GKTFERGK
+671 GKTFERGRR
-679 SPSDG
+679 PSDG

-689 NLKITGED
+689 NLKITGAD
-697 RASWKDGT
+697 RASWKDGK

-728 VLKDLS
+728 VLKGLS
-734 SRLKVRKKHMLS
+734 SRSKVRKKQILS
-746 VQSKKAR
+746 VKSKKAR
-753 QEIPMC
+753 FEIPMC
-759 AVSNEKKMKRD
+759 AVSNEKEMNRD
-770 VIAVNLGIRQAGTC
+770 FIAVNLGVTHMGTC
-784 SLHFHK
+784 SLCFHK
-790 SHTYKLKEME
+790 SHTYKLNDME
-800 IYGIS
+800 IRGIS

-811 QTKKRR
+811 QTKERR
-817 KESMTDIKQ
+817 EESMTEVKQ
-826 STNCIKGRISVSED
+826 STNRISGKISVSED
-840 KILQLAVPYSRGW
+840 KILQLAVPYSEGW
-853 HIFVDGK
+853 HIYIDGK
-860 KEKSFAS
+860 EAKTFTS
-867 SVAYTGIFL
+867 SVAYTGVLI

-887 ISPWIIPGTVLSVAA
+887 ISPWIILGTVLSVAA

-916 ISVDKRIK
+916 ISADKRIK

>member
-1 MKCTTGYSRL
+1 
-11 VGTKQYSRVPYDSAA
+11 
-26 ADKKGRYFFGKRIRG
+26 
-41 EKRGKAMMKDKKED
+41 
-55 LKGKLGYFLLYTGG
+55 
-69 FLAAAILMLLIFRK
+69 
-83 ENASF
+83 
-88 TKMAD
+88 
-93 GVAQHYAVLMWIR
+93 
-106 NTLRQFLH
+106 
-114 GNFALPMVD
+114 
-123 FSVGQGFDVI
+123 
-133 GTLNYY
+133 
-139 GVGDPVNLL
+139 
-148 TVFFADNHLDQMYM
+148 M

-254 MYMNTVL
+254 MYMNTIL

-272 DYREYGIRKI
+272 HYREYGIRKI

-290 AAWIWGVCLGAV
+290 AAWIWGICLGAV

-435 FLILGVAAGILA
+435 FLILGAAAGILA

-462 AALAVTVLAFALGA
+462 AALAVTVLTFALGA

-540 LAEDGFYRVELPS
+540 LAEEGFYRVELPS
-553 SLYNCS
+553 SLFNRS
-559 LAANINTTEFYY
+559 LASSLNTTEFYY

-588 KYERPNVME
+588 EYERPNVFH

-612 YQADKKGITVNE
+612 YQSDKKKVTCNE

-638 REDYDRLTPLECQA
+638 KENYDRLTPLECQA

-715 LKFQTEEKSETYL
+715 LKFQTEETSETYL

-817 KESMTDIKQ
+817 KESMTDVKQ

-860 KEKSFAS
+860 KAKSFAS

>member
-1 MKCTTGYSRL
+1 
-11 VGTKQYSRVPYDSAA
+11 
-26 ADKKGRYFFGKRIRG
+26 
-41 EKRGKAMMKDKKED
+41 
-55 LKGKLGYFLLYTGG
+55 
-69 FLAAAILMLLIFRK
+69 
-83 ENASF
+83 
-88 TKMAD
+88 
-93 GVAQHYAVLMWIR
+93 
-106 NTLRQFLH
+106 
-114 GNFALPMVD
+114 
-123 FSVGQGFDVI
+123 
-133 GTLNYY
+133 
-139 GVGDPVNLL
+139 
-148 TVFFADNHLDQMYM
+148 
-162 FLILFRMY
+162 
-170 LSGLTFSYYCSTA
+170 
-183 GIQRKA
+183 
-189 SVLCG
+189 
-194 SWLYVFC
+194 
-201 SFALIGGMKHPLFLN
+201 
-216 GMLYLPL
+216 MLYLPL

-254 MYMNTVL
+254 MYMNTIL

-272 DYREYGIRKI
+272 HYREYGIRKI

-290 AAWIWGVCLGAV
+290 AAWIWGICLGAV

-435 FLILGVAAGILA
+435 FLILGAAAGILA

-462 AALAVTVLAFALGA
+462 AALAVTVLTFALGA

-540 LAEDGFYRVELPS
+540 LAEEGFYRVELPS
-553 SLYNCS
+553 SLFNRS
-559 LAANINTTEFYY
+559 LASSLNTTEFYY

-588 KYERPNVME
+588 EYERPNVFH

-612 YQADKKGITVNE
+612 YQSDKKKVTCNE

-638 REDYDRLTPLECQA
+638 KENYDRLTPLECQA

-715 LKFQTEEKSETYL
+715 LKFQTEETSETYL

-817 KESMTDIKQ
+817 KESMTDVKQ

-860 KEKSFAS
+860 KAKSFAS

-902 WIWMALSFAVKKRR
+902 WIWIALSFAVKKRR

>member
-1 MKCTTGYSRL
+1 MREKEKCRKGN
-11 VGTKQYSRVPYDSAA
+11 VQY
-26 ADKKGRYFFGKRIRG
+26 FC
-41 EKRGKAMMKDKKED
+41 M
-55 LKGKLGYFLLYTGG
+55 YTAG
-69 FLAAAILMLLIFRK
+69 FLAAALLLLLIFAK
-83 ENASF
+83 EHASF

-148 TVFFADNHLDQMYM
+148 TVFFAGNHLDQMYM

-223 LLAGTEKVLQKKSIR
+223 LLAGTEHLLQKKSIR

-261 CGIYLCVRLFG
+261 CGIYLFVRLYG
-272 DYREYGIRKI
+272 HYREYGTRKI

-290 AAWIWGVCLGAV
+290 AAWIWGVCLGA
-302 IILPS
+302 
-307 VYAFLHNARV
+307 
-317 DTAVEEAQNFYS
+317 
-329 IAHYRKMILGFFQ
+329 
-342 TLPMTNGWTVHGT
+342 
-355 AIGGL
+355 
-360 AGVLML
+360 
-366 FTSKKRS
+366 
-373 RENCQLKIG
+373 
-382 FVVLL
+382 
-387 VLLCI
+387 
-392 PFGGKMMNGFAYVTN
+392 
-407 RWSYGMAFLCALM
+407 
-420 AAQAVADLKEQNTKI
+420 
-435 FLILGVAAGILA
+435 AAGILV

-462 AALAVTVLAFALGA
+462 AALAVTVLTFALGA

-559 LAANINTTEFYY
+559 LAAKINTTEFYY

-697 RASWKDGT
+697 RASWKDGM

-817 KESMTDIKQ
+817 KESMTDVKQ

-840 KILQLAVPYSRGW
+840 KILQLALPYSRGW

-860 KEKSFAS
+860 KAKSFAS
-867 SVAYTGIFL
+867 SVAYTGIFF

>member
-1 MKCTTGYSRL
+1 M
-11 VGTKQYSRVPYDSAA
+11 GTKQYSRVPYDSAA

-170 LSGLTFSYYCSTA
+170 LSGLAFSYYCSTA

-201 SFALIGGMKHPLFLN
+201 SFALMGGMKHPLFLN

-223 LLAGTEKVLQKKSIR
+223 LLAGTEHLLQKKSIR

-254 MYMNTVL
+254 MYMNTIL

-272 DYREYGIRKI
+272 HYREYGIRKI

-290 AAWIWGVCLGAV
+290 VAWIWGICLGAV
-302 IILPS
+302 VILPS
-307 VYAFLHNARV
+307 VYAFLHNARM
-317 DTAVEEAQNFYS
+317 DAAGEEVKIFYDA
-329 IAHYRKMILGFFQ
+329 AHYRKMILGFFQ

-392 PFGGKMMNGFAYVTN
+392 PSGGKMMNGFAYVTN

-420 AAQAVADLKEQNTKI
+420 AAQAIADLKEQNTKI

-612 YQADKKGITVNE
+612 YQADKKGITVNK

-817 KESMTDIKQ
+817 KESMTDVKQ
-826 STNCIKGRISVSED
+826 STNCIKGRISVFED

-860 KEKSFAS
+860 KAKSFAS